1 MDGLPFSRRDF
12 VASAGTLGA
21 VTIFAPQALAQELSA
36 RKRKAPTL
44 RGGRFKEGI
53 LSGDPTPR
61 GITLWTRVAGVEG
74 RAAWSSRSR
83 ATAAFAASW
92 PAS

>member
-1 MDGLPFSRRDF
+1 MDSLPFSRREF
-12 VASAGTLGA
+12 VASAGALGA

-53 LSGDPTPR
+53 LSGDPTPEGHHALDQGGRRR
-61 GITLWTRVAGVEG
+61 GPGQR
-74 RAAWSSRSR
+74 RARGGA
-83 ATAAFAASW
+83 
-92 PAS
+92 